1 MKYITL
7 TFLCICSVLIFI
19 LFTNEQIATQRYDNG
34 LITYQFS
41 NPNNCVIKISGLVD
55 EDLGYKFSDV
65 LSLFEKKNCKKI
77 SLYLNSN
84 GGKLLYSIE
93 IGKTVREKNIETF
106 ITDSCDSACGYIFV
120 GGVKRNIQ
128 KYRTMGFHQASVDD
142 GRCISMKTAIDSIDR
157 KIIELG
163 YNHIKMML
171 NDKSSKK
178 WISYEEMTSCKN
190 MLQVGSSELLKD
202 GIVDTV
208 FD

>member
-1 MKYITL
+1 MKYIIL
-7 TFLCICSVLIFI
+7 TFLGICSVLIFI
-19 LFTNEQIATQRYDNG
+19 LFTNEQIATQRYDGG

-41 NPNNCVIKISGLVD
+41 NPKNCMMRISGLVD
-55 EDLGYKFSDV
+55 EELSDKFNDV
-65 LSLFEKKNCKKI
+65 LSLFHKKNCQKI

-84 GGKLLYSIE
+84 GGKLFYSIE
-93 IGKTVREKNIETF
+93 IGRTVREKNIETF
-106 ITDSCDSACGYIFV
+106 ITDACDSACGYIFV

-128 KYRTMGFHQASVDD
+128 KYKTMGFHQASVDD
-142 GRCISMKTAIDSIDR
+142 GRCISKKTSIDSIDR

-178 WISYEEMTSCKN
+178 WIGYEEMTSCKN

-202 GIVDTV
+202 GIVDNV
-208 FD
+208 FE